1 MSDCLHCDINDLV
14 QKYIEGNDT
23 ADATELVAKVVESLV
38 DLIISVTPESEQAK
52 LIADALAHFGQ
63 VYLEKSGAVEGGSV
77 ATH

>member
-14 QKYIEGNDT
+14 QKHIEGNDT